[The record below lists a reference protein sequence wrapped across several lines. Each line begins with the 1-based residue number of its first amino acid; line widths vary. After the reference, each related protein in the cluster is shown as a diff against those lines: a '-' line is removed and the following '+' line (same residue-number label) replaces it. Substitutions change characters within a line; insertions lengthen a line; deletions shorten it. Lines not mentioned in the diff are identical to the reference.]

1 MGGRHGGCIK
11 LVAILFGS
19 TAMTATGLV
28 GHDDIDALIMR
39 LRLGTEASE
48 LHGSLCG
55 YLAGGGSMR
64 NTSVLAA
71 LQLDGESTQPTSND
85 QALLERLTKQC
96 ETELA
101 DPELGF
107 EPLLP
112 EDDRPL
118 VERAEAMVDWC
129 RGFLGGFGLAGT
141 TAHASLSEEAQEV
154 LRDLG
159 TIAASS
165 FDFGNEDEDED
176 ALIEVQEF
184 VRVAAMLLHTE
195 CTAHSK
201 SARDTLH

>member
-1 MGGRHGGCIK
+1 
-11 LVAILFGS
+11 
-19 TAMTATGLV
+19 MTATGLV

-55 YLAGGGSMR
+55 YLAGGGSLR
-64 NTSVLAA
+64 GTSVLAA
-71 LQLDGESTQPTSND
+71 LQLDGEATDPAPDD
-85 QALLERLTKQC
+85 QALLQRLARQC

-112 EDDRPL
+112 ADDRPL
-118 VERAEAMVDWC
+118 TERADAMVDWC

-141 TAHASLSEEAQEV
+141 AAHAQLSDEAQEI

-159 TIAASS
+159 TVAASS
-165 FDFGNEDEDED
+165 FDFGDETEDED

-195 CTAHSK
+195 CTAHDP
-201 SARDTLH
+201 SANGTVH

>member
-1 MGGRHGGCIK
+1 
-11 LVAILFGS
+11 
-19 TAMTATGLV
+19 MTAAGLV
-28 GHDDIDALIMR
+28 GHDEIDALIMR
-39 LRLGTEASE
+39 LRLGIEASE

-55 YLAGGGSMR
+55 YLAGAGSLQR
-64 NTSVLAA
+64 TSVLAA
-71 LQLDGESTQPTSND
+71 LQLDGEASEPSAND
-85 QALLERLTKQC
+85 QALLQRLARQC
-96 ETELA
+96 ESELA

-118 VERAEAMVDWC
+118 AERAEAMVDWC

-141 TAHASLSEEAQEV
+141 SAHAQLSGEAQEI

-165 FDFGNEDEDED
+165 FDFGNADEDED

-184 VRVAAMLLHTE
+184 VRVGVMLLHTE
-195 CTAHSK
+195 CSAHGKPSG
-201 SARDTLH
+201 TVH

>member
-1 MGGRHGGCIK
+1 MADSEPVGYDE
-11 LVAILFGS
+11 LDTLAIS
-19 TAMTATGLV
+19 
-28 GHDDIDALIMR
+28 

-55 YLAGGGSMR
+55 YLAGGGSLHR
-64 NTSVLAA
+64 TNALSA
-71 LQLDGESTQPTSND
+71 LQLDGEATQPSNDD
-85 QALLERLTKQC
+85 QALLDKLVVQC

-112 EDDRPL
+112 ADDRPL
-118 VERAEAMVDWC
+118 TERAEAMVDWC

-141 TAHASLSEEAQEV
+141 SAHAKLSDEAQEV

-184 VRVAAMLLHTE
+184 VRIGALLLHTE
-195 CTAHSK
+195 CTAHGQAASG
-201 SARDTLH
+201 TLH

>member
-1 MGGRHGGCIK
+1 MADSEPVGYDE
-11 LVAILFGS
+11 LDTLAI
-19 TAMTATGLV
+19 T
-28 GHDDIDALIMR
+28 

-55 YLAGGGSMR
+55 YLAGGGSLHR
-64 NTSVLAA
+64 TNVLSA
-71 LQLDGESTQPTSND
+71 LQLDGEATQPSHAD
-85 QALLERLTKQC
+85 QALLDKLVVQC

-112 EDDRPL
+112 ADDRPL
-118 VERAEAMVDWC
+118 TERAEAMVDWC

-141 TAHASLSEEAQEV
+141 SAHAKLSDEAQEV

-165 FDFGNEDEDED
+165 FDFDNEDEDED

-184 VRVAAMLLHTE
+184 VRIGALLLHTE
-195 CTAHSK
+195 CTAHGQAASG
-201 SARDTLH
+201 TLH

>member
-1 MGGRHGGCIK
+1 
-11 LVAILFGS
+11 
-19 TAMTATGLV
+19 MTATGLV

-39 LRLGTEASE
+39 LKLGTEASE

-55 YLAGGGSMR
+55 YLAGGG
-64 NTSVLAA
+64 TLHGHSVLAT
-71 LQLDGESTQPTSND
+71 LQVDGEATSPGPDD
-85 QALLERLTKQC
+85 QALLDRLVRQC

-118 VERAEAMVDWC
+118 TERAEAMVDWC
-129 RGFLGGFGLAGT
+129 RGFLGGFGLGGAS
-141 TAHASLSEEAQEV
+141 AHAQLSEEAQEV
-154 LRDLG
+154 LRDLA

-165 FDFGNEDEDED
+165 FDFDREDEDED

-195 CTAHSK
+195 CASGDNP
-201 SARDTLH
+201 ARETLH

>member
-1 MGGRHGGCIK
+1 
-11 LVAILFGS
+11 
-19 TAMTATGLV
+19 MTATGAI

-39 LRLGTEASE
+39 LRLGTDASE

-55 YLAGGGSMR
+55 YLAGGASLHGG
-64 NTSVLAA
+64 SVLAA
-71 LQLDGESTQPTSND
+71 LQLDGEATEPSAD
-85 QALLERLTKQC
+85 DLALLQRLARQC
-96 ETELA
+96 ESELA
-101 DPELGF
+101 DAELSF

-118 VERAEAMVDWC
+118 TERTDALVEWC

-141 TAHASLSEEAQEV
+141 AAHASLSEEAQEI

-165 FDFGNEDEDED
+165 FDFDNEDEDED

-184 VRVAAMLLHTE
+184 VRVGALLLYTE
-195 CTAHSK
+195 CNRHDPATSGSVH
-201 SARDTLH
+201 